1 MATVTV
7 QIKRPAGNIE
17 TVDISKHYMTMTAET
32 FAIIVK
38 NTAEAGRGQVLSY
51 SVDGAIS
58 AERTISAEQKAEIAD
73 YDKKCAWFKQQG
85 FSASD
90 VS

>member
-17 TVDISKHYMTMTAET
+17 TVDISKHYTNMTAPM

-38 NTAEAGRGQVLSY
+38 NTAEAGRGKVLSY
-51 SVDGAIS
+51 SV
-58 AERTISAEQKAEIAD
+58 EHTISAEQKAEIAA
-73 YDKKCAWFKQQG
+73 YDKKCAWFKQHG